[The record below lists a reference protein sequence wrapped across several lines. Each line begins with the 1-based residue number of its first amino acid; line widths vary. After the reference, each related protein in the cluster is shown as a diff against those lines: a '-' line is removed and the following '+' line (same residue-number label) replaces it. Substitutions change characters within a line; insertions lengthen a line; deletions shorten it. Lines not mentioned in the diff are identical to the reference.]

1 MPEPPP
7 FVPRPGDP
15 RADRLRQGYADVFGG
30 CPVPVPVESIAEDYL
45 GLSLRVAHMPVSGLL
60 LVSRRQLWT
69 HGEEPPERRRF
80 TIAHEI
86 AHWVCHRHG
95 VPSRCE
101 LDAGAAARDP
111 REREANTFA
120 AELLMPA
127 DAVRDAHSR
136 GLEPRYI
143 AERFAVSEL
152 AMAWRLYNLHLG
164 PPPAEVDGEGA
175 APA

>member
-1 MPEPPP
+1 MADPRP
-7 FVPRPGDP
+7 FAPRPGDP
-15 RADRLRQGYADVFGG
+15 RADLLRQGFAEVFGG
-30 CPVPVPVESIAEDYL
+30 CPIPVPVEAIAEDYL

-60 LVSRRQLWT
+60 LVSQRQLWT
-69 HGEEPPERRRF
+69 HGDEPPERRRF

-95 VPSRCE
+95 VPSRCD

-127 DAVRDAHSR
+127 DAVRAAHGHGLDAEELAH
-136 GLEPRYI
+136 
-143 AERFAVSEL
+143 RFAVSGL
-152 AMAWRLYNLHLG
+152 AMAWRLYNLALG
-164 PPPAEVDGEGA
+164 PPPPAVGGEGA
-175 APA
+175 APT

>member
-1 MPEPPP
+1 VSERAP
-7 FVPRPGDP
+7 FAPRPGDP

-30 CPVPVPVESIAEDYL
+30 CPIPVPVESIAEDYL

-69 HGEEPPERRRF
+69 HGDEPPERRRF

-101 LDAGAAARDP
+101 LDAGTAARDP

-127 DAVRDAHSR
+127 GAVRDAHAA
-136 GLEPRYI
+136 GLQRV
-143 AERFAVSEL
+143 ALARRFAVSEL
-152 AMAWRLYNLHLG
+152 AMAWRLYNLRLG
-164 PPPAEVDGEGA
+164 PPPAAVGGGDA